1 MRREE
6 MADQKFKTSN
16 VNVCLKAIKEYL
28 DAVENPKITNLQDF
42 KDRAEKAVEHLST
55 IFGPG
60 DENVMVDTCPSISLP
75 TI

>member
-1 MRREE
+1 
-6 MADQKFKTSN
+6 MANQKFQTSN

-28 DAVENPKITNLQDF
+28 DAVGDPNVTNLQDL
-42 KDRAEKAVEHLST
+42 KDRADLAVGHLYT

-60 DENVMVDTCPSISLP
+60 DQNVMVDTCPSIALP